1 MIDEPQSNL
10 EDSGP
15 AARDAPAAHRAGG
28 APADLQALLAAL
40 PAACQALYRV
50 VRLAVDEIEDAVSWQ
65 LLYYPPD
72 EIDLLTAALRRL
84 AASIRRLPER
94 LAPCLEQFP
103 SEETRALTEPIRDE
117 VEFYFRSVT
126 HMVDKDLARLD
137 EKLDHLAGRAG
148 PPPEE
153 VERLCELAADLKGKF
168 SSAAMSATAA
178 LVAQGRWESLA
189 VEPALFPEKA
199 AEFRGSRELLT
210 ALRALFELLRELPE
224 RVPLGSIIERWR
236 NGQRV
241 DQYAFADLVVLR
253 GHLGSLLRE
262 PVRRALY
269 SGDYHQIRQ
278 REMHLA
284 ERVTE
289 LESIHRRSWAAAGP
303 EAAALLSAELP
314 RLEQLL
320 AEIAAL
326 TDAQQL
332 KALIG
337 ERAVARLRGRI
348 GSEDG
353 AAEPLVG
360 LLAHDDL
367 RLFVEMLVGAVQ
379 RRAALAADRA
389 DRADHITE
397 APSPG
402 PVPPLAVPGPAS
414 APRAAAS
421 PPPAPPA
428 VRTPSEQATELVALR
443 NSLRA
448 LHGPQNPR
456 WNNFRM
462 VLRMFAR
469 HGRLPDAMVGAS
481 LPFVEEFLTAV
492 APTLR
497 RLAPY
502 GGLTVELVERIEG
515 TCRALMASPTGS
527 GSGTDPAARS
537 RLERLER
544 FLEALETVISSG

>member
-1 MIDEPQSNL
+1 MLDETHGNL
-10 EDSGP
+10 DY
-15 AARDAPAAHRAGG
+15 RAPEAHRADDP
-28 APADLQALLAAL
+28 PAEMDRLLAAL
-40 PAACQALYRV
+40 PAPCQALYRV
-50 VRLAVDEIEDAVSWQ
+50 VRAAVDEIEDAVSWQ

-72 EIDLLTAALRRL
+72 EIDLLAAALRRL

-103 SEETRALTEPIRDE
+103 SEESRALAEPVRDE

-137 EKLDHLAGRAG
+137 EKLDQLAGRAS

-199 AEFRGSRELLT
+199 AEFRRSRELLA
-210 ALRALFELLRELPE
+210 ALRALFDLLRELPE
-224 RVPLGSIIERWR
+224 RVPLGAIIERWR
-236 NGQRV
+236 YGQRV

-278 REMHLA
+278 REVHLA
-284 ERVTE
+284 ERITE
-289 LESIHRRSWAAAGP
+289 LESIHRRSWSAAGP
-303 EAAALLSAELP
+303 DAAALLSAELP

-320 AEIAAL
+320 SEIAAL

-348 GSEDG
+348 GSQDG

-389 DRADHITE
+389 DRADHIAE
-397 APSPG
+397 ARNPV
-402 PVPPLAVPGPAS
+402 PVPPLAVPGPVS
-414 APRAAAS
+414 APRLAAS
-421 PPPAPPA
+421 PSPAA
-428 VRTPSEQATELVALR
+428 RSPSEQATELVALR

-481 LPFVEEFLTAV
+481 LPFVEEFLTTV

-515 TCRALMASPTGS
+515 TCRALIASPTGS
-527 GSGTDPAARS
+527 SSGTDPAARS